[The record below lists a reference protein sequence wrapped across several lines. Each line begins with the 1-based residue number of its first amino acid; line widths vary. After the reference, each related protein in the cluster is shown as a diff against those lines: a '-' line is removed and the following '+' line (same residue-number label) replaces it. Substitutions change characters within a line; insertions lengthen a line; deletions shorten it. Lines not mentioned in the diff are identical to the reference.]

1 MAQKPYVIARASV
14 PPSVR
19 LGVLQYMVDN
29 TTHELVVD
37 NDALMKSR
45 QSIRFS
51 ATTKDLLRGL
61 GKELET
67 ELVKSD
73 WAYLVEPIQEIAFL
87 LNSTTWA
94 PFKSPVGGWPG
105 LREWVVRCTGHASV
119 GKRQSEE
126 SDLLVFFD
134 WLLERVPSIE
144 HDPFLFALSTDKW
157 RRKSAGTF
165 HRFLTRGNGSLYDA
179 FGEGLEMP
187 HDEPRYVEY
196 AFVAREDHKQGFMLR
211 TEHRDPSV
219 WHLDVTP
226 EVDPATLRRFVA
238 WFQRRLG
245 RVKAMAKFMPS
256 IQK

>member
-1 MAQKPYVIARASV
+1 MAQKPYVIAHASA

-19 LGVLQYMVDN
+19 LGVLQYTVDN
-29 TTHELVVD
+29 RVREVVVD

-67 ELVKSD
+67 ELIKSD

-105 LREWVVRCTGHASV
+105 LREWNVKCSG
-119 GKRQSEE
+119 EE

-144 HDPFLFALSTDKW
+144 HEPFLFAISTDKW

-187 HDEPRYVEY
+187 HDEPRYIEY
-196 AFVAREDHKQGFMLR
+196 AFVARGESKHGFMLQVP
-211 TEHRDPSV
+211 HRDPSV
-219 WHLDVTP
+219 WSLFTTP

-245 RVKAMAKFMPS
+245 RVKVMAKFMPS